1 MVVDR
6 AALIL
11 GYCAPARCGST
22 SIFQLPVSPI
32 NSQHTFIFYDDS
44 TKYVFWIRVLELCK
58 VLALV
63 TCIRFSQR
71 PQQER
76 CKDLASQRDKFTW
89 RSSACSSAPGP
100 RSQKRLG
107 NPVIQKKVSLYG
119 WTPPTWIGFF
129 QTHPNFFENVTTIGP
144 GICLHITFKITT
156 VHTFIDRCQKRVGG
170 AHLAGPAEMVL
181 MFTVSDQGEY
191 QVSDGEKC
199 AKSSGHCLF
208 LLKRYIFSS
217 AHLAHTLACYLVAHS
232 TQEQVDNLGD
242 LYQVGPCNY
251 TMIPTLHVMACKQHP
266 EYHCHKRLFDV
277 LHAVAT

>member
-1 MVVDR
+1 MDGPHPLGSVSSK
-6 AALIL
+6 LI
-11 GYCAPARCGST
+11 
-22 SIFQLPVSPI
+22 Q
-32 NSQHTFIFYDDS
+32 TFSKCDYS
-44 TKYVFWIRVLELCK
+44 RTR
-58 VLALV
+58 
-63 TCIRFSQR
+63 
-71 PQQER
+71 
-76 CKDLASQRDKFTW
+76 DL
-89 RSSACSSAPGP
+89 SSHS
-100 RSQKRLG
+100 
-107 NPVIQKKVSLYG
+107 
-119 WTPPTWIGFF
+119 
-129 QTHPNFFENVTTIGP
+129 
-144 GICLHITFKITT
+144 FKITT

-277 LHAVAT
+277 LHAVATWSCSLSLSKMCLKINKKGQVDILYMIHGSKL